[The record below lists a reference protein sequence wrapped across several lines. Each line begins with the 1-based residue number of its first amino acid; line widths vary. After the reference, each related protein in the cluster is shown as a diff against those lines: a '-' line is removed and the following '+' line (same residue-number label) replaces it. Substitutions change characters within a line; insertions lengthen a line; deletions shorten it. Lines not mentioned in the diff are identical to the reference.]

1 MKQKKRDR
9 PRAKQPIK
17 QAKRRSSARNNKKRK
32 RKDTK
37 IDHLKRIA
45 LFVLQPA
52 QTVDQ
57 MKSGFN
63 ALHVK
68 SGPTKSA
75 LIDYIGGVTCT

>member
-1 MKQKKRDR
+1 MLETTKKESKRIQKW
-9 PRAKQPIK
+9 ICHLMM
-17 QAKRRSSARNNKKRK
+17 
-32 RKDTK
+32 T
-37 IDHLKRIA
+37 HLKRIA
-45 LFVLQPA
+45 LFVLQPT

-75 LIDYIGGVTCT
+75 LIYCIQGHLFAEIVIQTTQILIIN

>member
-1 MKQKKRDR
+1 MM
-9 PRAKQPIK
+9 
-17 QAKRRSSARNNKKRK
+17 
-32 RKDTK
+32 T
-37 IDHLKRIA
+37 HLKRIA
-45 LFVLQPA
+45 LFVLQFT

-75 LIDYIGGVTCT
+75 LIFCIQGHLFAEIVIQTTQILIINW